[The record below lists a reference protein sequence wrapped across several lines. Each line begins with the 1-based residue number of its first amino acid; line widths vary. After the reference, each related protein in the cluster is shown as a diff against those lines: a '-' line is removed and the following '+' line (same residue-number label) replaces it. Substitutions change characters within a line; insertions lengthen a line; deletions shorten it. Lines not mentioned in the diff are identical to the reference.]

1 MSTFWR
7 GKRVLVT
14 GGAGFL
20 GSHLVEKLAAEGAE
34 VTVPVRSSES
44 SLGFLAGVRDGIQI
58 VTGDLMNLDACVR
71 AAEGQEVVMN
81 LAAEIGGLEYNIN
94 YPALLFRNNLQIF
107 MNVIEAA
114 RIQQAERFLVTSS
127 ACVYPRYCTIPTPEA
142 EGTQGRPEP
151 TNEGYGWAKRMQ
163 EYLGQSYAMQYGM
176 TVAIARLYNL
186 YGPRDN
192 FDPGSSHVI
201 PALIKRILDGENP
214 LKVWGDGTQSRA
226 FLYTDDA
233 ARGLMAVTESY
244 AEADPLN
251 VGPEEEISVKD
262 LVELLIELTGAPI
275 RYAFDVS
282 KPAGQPRR
290 KCDTR
295 KAAEKTGFRAQVPL
309 KDGLRETIDWYRK
322 RVAP

>member
-1 MSTFWR
+1 MSDFWR
-7 GKRVLVT
+7 GKSVLVT

-20 GSHLVEKLAAEGAE
+20 GSHLVERLVAEGAK
-34 VTVPVRSSES
+34 VTVPVRSCES
-44 SLGFLAGVRDGIQI
+44 DVSFLAAVKDRVRI
-58 VTGDLMNLDACVR
+58 VTEDLMDLDACVR

-81 LAAEIGGLEYNIN
+81 LAAEIGGLEYNIK

-114 RIQQAERFLVTSS
+114 RIQEVERFLVTSS
-127 ACVYPRYCTIPTPEA
+127 ACVYPRYCTIPTPES

-163 EYLGQSYAMQYGM
+163 EFLATSYASQYGM

-201 PALIKRILDGENP
+201 PALIKRILDGEDP

-226 FLYTDDA
+226 FLYTEDA
-233 ARGLMAVTESY
+233 ARGLMEVAEKY

-251 VGPEEEISVKD
+251 VGPDEEISVKE

-275 RYAFDVS
+275 RYEFDVS

-290 KCDTR
+290 KCDIR
-295 KAAEKTGFRAQVPL
+295 KAAEKIGYRAQVPL
-309 KDGLRETIDWYRK
+309 RDGLRTTIEWYRTM
-322 RVAP
+322 VTS